1 MSKKA
6 SKNQRELKV
15 YAKYAFSK
23 YGKASILPE
32 IRLKGVWVRNWGFE
46 CGNEVQIIKAGNG
59 IIIRNNKNPLFVIRL

>member
-15 YAKYAFSK
+15 YTKYASSK

-32 IRLKGVWVRNWGFE
+32 IRLKGNWLRNSGFE
-46 CGNEVQIIKAGNG
+46 CGAEINVLCDESWLV
-59 IIIRNNKNPLFVIRL
+59 IRNRQNKIPTVRL